1 MSQKFK
7 VFKVYSNIPFS
18 PKSYHIETSQL
29 ICNKNQLN
37 GFYPIQVFAEK
48 HFWIDISCFYYLPSH
63 AVAIHCKNPT
73 TYTKI
78 SSHPGAGLEEPKIF
92 TGACVAN
99 DSLKEA
105 N

>member
-48 HFWIDISCFYYLPSH
+48 YFWINISCFYNLSSH
-63 AVAIHCKNPT
+63 AVAIHGKNPT
-73 TYTKI
+73 TYIKI

-92 TGACVAN
+92 KGVCVAN

>member
-37 GFYPIQVFAEK
+37 GFYPIQVYAEK
-48 HFWIDISCFYYLPSH
+48 YFWINISCFYYLSSH
-63 AVAIHCKNPT
+63 AVAIHGKNPT
-73 TYTKI
+73 TYIKI

-92 TGACVAN
+92 KGVCVAN